1 MATSGICHL
10 YKITDASTGKF
21 YVGKHKGTV
30 QGNYWGSGVRI
41 KHHIKKYGKKN
52 MRYEILVIGEQD
64 YIFEIERKYLT
75 SEFISKTSNC
85 LNLCKGGIGGNLG
98 GKPHNKGKTTPP
110 EVRLKQSLAKLG
122 KPGVR
127 KGIPHSAETIAKL
140 TGIKKPP
147 LTQETRAKL
156 SIIRAGKKQRLC
168 KCPYCGK
175 VGGIATMPR
184 WHFDR
189 CKHKG
194 VPNWQH

>member
-10 YKITDASTGKF
+10 YKITDVSTGAF

-41 KHHIKKYGKKN
+41 MRHVKKYGKKN
-52 MRYEILVIGEQD
+52 MRYEILVIGEQN
-64 YIFEIERKYLT
+64 YIFDIERKYLT
-75 SEFISKTSNC
+75 QEFIAETPNC

-98 GKPHNKGKTTPP
+98 GNPHNKGKLTPP
-110 EVRLKQSLAKLG
+110 EVRLKQSLAKRG

-127 KGIPHSAETIAKL
+127 TGIPHSPETIAKL
-140 TGIKKPP
+140 RGRKLPP
-147 LTQETRAKL
+147 LAKEVREKL
-156 SIIRAGKKQRLC
+156 SKIRAGKKQRLC
-168 KCPYCGK
+168 TCPHCGK
-175 VGGIATMPR
+175 VGGLATMPR

-189 CKHKG
+189 CKYKG